1 MRYEWNDWALERNE
15 GGLRRQ
21 GAPVEASRKVVECIR
36 HLIVHRERI
45 VGYDELI
52 RSLWGHDNAS
62 NHQLSQ
68 VVLAARRLL
77 GDDGQAQR
85 CIRTATGQGYHWVA
99 PVVETTDATTATAA
113 AAMGETAG
121 RHDVDSMSTGATT
134 PTTAHAGHD
143 TTAPGPATAVE
154 AADPGTDA
162 AGASASE
169 PIGAPPAAAS
179 FRSLRR
185 AGRRRRRLAFAALA
199 ACATAA
205 AALGI
210 IWQHQ
215 ERGLRTLPALSEGH
229 ADADAA
235 IFDALRRTL
244 AAGRHDDV
252 REVLSTLPPRLAESR
267 EAMLI
272 AIDLE
277 IQLGRF
283 DRAREKIDAQSK
295 TLRPSR
301 DDLWHA
307 RLLLC
312 ESMLN
317 SRRQAP
323 GAEVFAPADA
333 AVTLLLSQ
341 GGGAS
346 QRLLAEALRVRA
358 NGYNLTHR
366 SDAALRDLAEA
377 LDIHEREG
385 DAHRMAMVRATRAR
399 TWMRMG
405 RMSDALDE
413 LGDVAEV
420 FRRHDDKV
428 NEVLARNTL
437 AKIQIESLQW
447 QAALAST
454 ERSLR
459 LLRGMQD
466 SDRRYPSLQ
475 LRAMALI
482 GVGRLREAD
491 SLLDEAEAGARER
504 RDGIIPAIH
513 HLETGQ
519 PQRALEAAAREFES
533 SRIDTRTNLLL
544 ENREGALLLWTMA
557 VQALVDHGERPPAAT
572 VAQLALL
579 ESPTNA
585 VARIARGRWLSL
597 QGEDAAA
604 ERELRHS
611 LQEAQDAHQRLR
623 MLLAAEPLVDL
634 ALRRGDTAAARQVVD
649 GVYDYDPDTMG
660 EDYRFHLLRLRI
672 ALADDTT
679 DEDDDAHRKV
689 LQLAGE
695 RRLPRGVERLYT
707 ERRHR
712 EGGPL
717 WSGPVAAPER

>member
-1 MRYEWNDWALERNE
+1 MRYEWNDWALDRNG
-15 GGLRRQ
+15 GGLKRQ
-21 GAPVEASRKVVECIR
+21 GEPVEASRKVVECIR

-52 RSLWGHDNAS
+52 RSLWGHDNVS

-99 PVVETTDATTATAA
+99 PVVENTDGTTAA
-113 AAMGETAG
+113 AAAAMDDAAA
-121 RHDVDSMSTGATT
+121 RHAVDSMPVGAT
-134 PTTAHAGHD
+134 PTAAHAGHD
-143 TTAPGPATAVE
+143 KTAPGPAAAVE
-154 AADPGTDA
+154 ATDPDTGTHA
-162 AGASASE
+162 TGASARE
-169 PIGAPPAAAS
+169 PIGTPPAAAS
-179 FRSLRR
+179 FRGLRR

-210 IWQHQ
+210 LWLHQ
-215 ERGLRTLPALSEGH
+215 DRVLLTLAASSEGH
-229 ADADAA
+229 ADADT
-235 IFDALRRTL
+235 FDALRRTL

-252 REVLSTLPPRLAESR
+252 REALSALPPRLAESR

-272 AIDLE
+272 AIDLD
-277 IQLGRF
+277 IQRGRF

-295 TLRPSR
+295 TLRSPR
-301 DDLWHA
+301 DHLWHA
-307 RLLLC
+307 RLLMR
-312 ESMLN
+312 ESVLN

-385 DAHRMAMVRATRAR
+385 DTHRMAMVRATRAR

-405 RMSDALDE
+405 RMTDALDE
-413 LGDVAEV
+413 LGDVAEA
-420 FRRHDDKV
+420 FQRHEDKV

-466 SDRRYPSLQ
+466 SDRRYPTLQ

-519 PQRALEAAAREFES
+519 PQRALEAAAREFET
-533 SRIDTRTNLLL
+533 SRIDTHTNLLL
-544 ENREGALLLWTMA
+544 ENREGALLLWMMA
-557 VQALVDHGERPPAAT
+557 AQAMVDDGQTPPAAT

-585 VARIARGRWLSL
+585 VARIARGHWLSL

-604 ERELRHS
+604 ERELLHS

-649 GVYDYDPDTMG
+649 GVYDYDPDAMG

-672 ALADDTT
+672 ALADGTA
-679 DEDDDAHRKV
+679 DEYDGAHRKV

-695 RRLPRGVERLYT
+695 RRLPRGVERLYA

-712 EGGPL
+712 DGGPL